1 MKKLIGYVRVS
12 SEISKI
18 KGNSINNQINKVNNF
33 CNLNDY
39 ELVDVLKD
47 EGKSGM
53 EFSKRDGYLELIN
66 RCKNENINGV
76 VVYCLSRLG
85 RRMKDIIDVMELFN
99 NNDIEFYSVKE
110 NINNKDI
117 MGKLMMNI
125 LMSFN
130 EFEVDN
136 IRERIIDVKRNNK
149 ENGLVYGKL
158 MFGKDKNGKLLIDN
172 ISEMKVI
179 SYMKGLRSKGWS
191 YFRISDRL
199 NEKGI
204 VSKSGGK
211 WYGMSVSNVLSY
223 YSQYMTN

>member
-33 CNLNDY
+33 CNLNDF

-66 RCKNENINGV
+66 RCKTENINGV

-99 NNDIEFYSVKE
+99 KNDIEFYSVKE

-158 MFGKDKNGKLLIDN
+158 MFGKDKDGKLLINN
-172 ISEMKVI
+172 ISEMKVV

-223 YSQYMTN
+223 Y

>member
-12 SEISKI
+12 SDISKN
-18 KGNSINNQINKVNNF
+18 KGNSISNQINKVSDF

-39 ELVDVLKD
+39 DLVDILKD

-53 EFSKRDGYLELIN
+53 EYSKRDGYLELID

-99 NNDIEFYSVKE
+99 KNDIEFYSVKE

-158 MFGKDKNGKLLIDN
+158 MYGKSKDGKKLIDN
-172 ISEMKVI
+172 VDEMKTI
-179 SYMKGLRSKGWS
+179 RYMKTLRSKGWS
-191 YFRISDRL
+191 YFRISDKL
-199 NEKGI
+199 NEKNIIG
-204 VSKSGGK
+204 KSGGK
-211 WYGMSVSNVLSY
+211 WYGMSVRNVLSY
-223 YSQYMTN
+223 Y

>member
-18 KGNSINNQINKVNNF
+18 KGNSINNQINKVNDF

-66 RCKNENINGV
+66 RCKSENINGV

-99 NNDIEFYSVKE
+99 KNDIEFHSVKE

-158 MFGKDKNGKLLIDN
+158 MYGKDKSDKLLIDN
-172 ISEMKVI
+172 ISEMKVV

-223 YSQYMTN
+223 YSI

>member
-18 KGNSINNQINKVNNF
+18 KGNSINNQINKVNDF

-66 RCKNENINGV
+66 RCKSENINGV

-99 NNDIEFYSVKE
+99 KNDIEFYSVKE

-158 MFGKDKNGKLLIDN
+158 MFGKDKDGKLLIDN
-172 ISEMKVI
+172 ISEMKVV

-223 YSQYMTN
+223 YSI

>member
-1 MKKLIGYVRVS
+1 MSKKLIGYVRVS

-18 KGNSINNQINKVNNF
+18 KGNSINNQINKVNDF

-39 ELVDVLKD
+39 QLVDVLKD

-53 EFSKRDGYLELIN
+53 EYSKRDGYLELIN
-66 RCKNENINGV
+66 RCKTENINGV

-99 NNDIEFYSVKE
+99 KNDIEFYSVKE

-158 MFGKDKNGKLLIDN
+158 MFGKDKDGKLLIDN
-172 ISEMKVI
+172 ISEMKVV

-223 YSQYMTN
+223 YS

>member
-66 RCKNENINGV
+66 RCKTENINGV

-99 NNDIEFYSVKE
+99 KNDIEFYSVKE

-158 MFGKDKNGKLLIDN
+158 MFGKDKDGKLLIN
-172 ISEMKVI
+172 NVSEMKVV

-223 YSQYMTN
+223 Y

>member
-12 SEISKI
+12 SEISKV

-66 RCKNENINGV
+66 RCKSENINGV

-99 NNDIEFYSVKE
+99 KNDIEFYSVKE

-172 ISEMKVI
+172 ISEMKVV

-223 YSQYMTN
+223 YSI

>member
-18 KGNSINNQINKVNNF
+18 KGNSINNQINKVNDF

-66 RCKNENINGV
+66 RCKSENINGV

-99 NNDIEFYSVKE
+99 KNDIEFYSVKE

-158 MFGKDKNGKLLIDN
+158 MYGKDKSDKLLIDN
-172 ISEMKVI
+172 ISEMKVV

-223 YSQYMTN
+223 YS

>member
-12 SEISKI
+12 SLISKS
-18 KGNSINNQINKVNNF
+18 KGNSINNQISKVNDF
-33 CNLNDY
+33 CGLNDY
-39 ELVDVLKD
+39 ELVDILKD

-53 EFSKRDGYLELIN
+53 EYSKRNGYIELID
-66 RCKNENINGV
+66 RCKTENINGV

-85 RRMKDIIDVMELFN
+85 RKMKDIIDVMELFN
-99 NNDIEFYSVKE
+99 SNDIEFYSVKE

-158 MFGKDKNGKLLIDN
+158 MYGKDKDGKKLIDN
-172 ISEMKVI
+172 VDEVRVI
-179 SYMKGLRSKGWS
+179 SYMKTLRSKGWS

-199 NEKGI
+199 NEKNIIG
-204 VSKSGGK
+204 KSGGK

-223 YSQYMTN
+223 YSM

>member
-1 MKKLIGYVRVS
+1 MSKKLIGYVRVS
-12 SEISKI
+12 SEVSKI
-18 KGNSINNQINKVNNF
+18 KGNSINNQINKVSDF
-33 CNLNDY
+33 CSLNDY

-53 EFSKRDGYLELIN
+53 QYSKRVGYLELIN

-99 NNDIEFYSVKE
+99 KNDIEFYSVKE

-158 MFGKDKNGKLLIDN
+158 MYGKDKDGKLLIDN
-172 ISEMKVI
+172 VDEMKVV
-179 SYMKGLRSKGWS
+179 SYMKMLRSKGYS

-199 NEKGI
+199 NEKSI

-211 WYGMSVSNVLSY
+211 WYGKSVSNVLSY
-223 YSQYMTN
+223 Y

>member
-1 MKKLIGYVRVS
+1 MNKKLIGYVRVS

-18 KGNSINNQINKVNNF
+18 KGNSINNQINKVNDF

-66 RCKNENINGV
+66 RCKSENINGV

-99 NNDIEFYSVKE
+99 KNDIEFYSVKE

-158 MFGKDKNGKLLIDN
+158 MFGKDKNGKLLINN
-172 ISEMKVI
+172 ISEMKVV

-223 YSQYMTN
+223 YS

>member
-1 MKKLIGYVRVS
+1 MNKKLIGYVRVS

-18 KGNSINNQINKVNNF
+18 KGNSINNQINKVNDF

-66 RCKNENINGV
+66 RCKSENINGV

-99 NNDIEFYSVKE
+99 KNDIEFYSVKE

-158 MFGKDKNGKLLIDN
+158 MFGKDKDGKLLIDN
-172 ISEMKVI
+172 ISEMKVV

-223 YSQYMTN
+223 YS

>member
-12 SEISKI
+12 SNVSKL
-18 KGNSINNQINKVNNF
+18 KGNSINNQISKVNDF
-33 CNLNDY
+33 CGLNDY
-39 ELVDVLKD
+39 ELVDILKD
-47 EGKSGM
+47 EGLSGM
-53 EFSKRDGYLELIN
+53 EYSKRDGYLELIE
-66 RCKNENINGV
+66 RCKTENIDGV

-99 NNDIEFYSVKE
+99 KNDIEFYSVKE

-158 MFGKDKNGKLLIDN
+158 MYGKDKDGKLLIDD
-172 ISEMKVI
+172 IQEMKVVR
-179 SYMKGLRSKGWS
+179 YMKTLRSKGYS

-204 VSKSGGK
+204 VSKSGK
-211 WYGMSVSNVLSY
+211 IWYGKSVSNVLSY
-223 YSQYMTN
+223 Y

>member
-1 MKKLIGYVRVS
+1 MSKKLIGYVRVS
-12 SEISKI
+12 SEVSKI
-18 KGNSINNQINKVNNF
+18 KGNSINNQINKVSDF
-33 CNLNDY
+33 CSLNDY

-66 RCKNENINGV
+66 RCKSENINGV

-99 NNDIEFYSVKE
+99 KNDIEFYSVKE

-158 MFGKDKNGKLLIDN
+158 MFGKDKDGKLLIDN
-172 ISEMKVI
+172 ISEMKVV

-223 YSQYMTN
+223 YSI

>member
-18 KGNSINNQINKVNNF
+18 KGNSINNQINKVNDF

-66 RCKNENINGV
+66 RCKSENINGV

-85 RRMKDIIDVMELFN
+85 RRMKDIINVMELFN
-99 NNDIEFYSVKE
+99 KNDIEFYSVKE

-158 MFGKDKNGKLLIDN
+158 MYGKDKDGKLLIDN
-172 ISEMKVI
+172 ISEMKVV

-191 YFRISDRL
+191 YLRISDRL

-223 YSQYMTN
+223 YS

>member
-1 MKKLIGYVRVS
+1 MSKKLIGYVRVS

-18 KGNSINNQINKVNNF
+18 KGNSINNQINKVNDF

-66 RCKNENINGV
+66 RCKTENINGV

-99 NNDIEFYSVKE
+99 KNDIEFYSVKE

-158 MFGKDKNGKLLIDN
+158 MFGKDKDGKLLIDN
-172 ISEMKVI
+172 ISEMKVV

-204 VSKSGGK
+204 LSKSGKK

-223 YSQYMTN
+223 YSI

>member
-12 SEISKI
+12 SNISKL
-18 KGNSINNQINKVNNF
+18 KGNSISNQISKVKDF
-33 CNLNDY
+33 CGLNDY
-39 ELVDVLKD
+39 ELVDIMKD

-53 EFSKRDGYLELIN
+53 EYSKRDGYLELIN
-66 RCKNENINGV
+66 KCKTDNIDGV

-85 RRMKDIIDVMELFN
+85 RRMKDIIDVMEMFN
-99 NNDIEFYSVKE
+99 SNDIEFYSVKE

-158 MFGKDKNGKLLIDN
+158 MYGKNKDGKKLIDN
-172 ISEMKVI
+172 IDEMKTI
-179 SYMKGLRSKGWS
+179 RYMKTLRSKGWS
-191 YFRISDRL
+191 YFRISDKL
-199 NEKGI
+199 NEKNIIG
-204 VSKSGGK
+204 KSGGK
-211 WYGMSVSNVLSY
+211 WYGMSVRNVLSY
-223 YSQYMTN
+223 YSM

>member
-12 SEISKI
+12 SNISKL
-18 KGNSINNQINKVNNF
+18 KGNSISNQISKVNDF
-33 CNLNDY
+33 CGLNDY
-39 ELVDVLKD
+39 ELVDIIKD

-53 EFSKRDGYLELIN
+53 EYSKRDGYLELIN
-66 RCKNENINGV
+66 KCKTDNIDGV

-85 RRMKDIIDVMELFN
+85 RKMKDIIDVMEMFN

-158 MFGKDKNGKLLIDN
+158 MYGKDKDGKKLIDN
-172 ISEMKVI
+172 INEMKTI
-179 SYMKGLRSKGWS
+179 RYMKTLRSKGWS
-191 YFRISDRL
+191 YFRISDKL
-199 NEKGI
+199 NEKNIIG
-204 VSKSGGK
+204 KSGGK
-211 WYGMSVSNVLSY
+211 WYGMSVRNVLSY
-223 YSQYMTN
+223 YSI

>member
-12 SEISKI
+12 SDISKN
-18 KGNSINNQINKVNNF
+18 KGNSISNQINKVSDF

-39 ELVDVLKD
+39 DLVDILKD

-53 EFSKRDGYLELIN
+53 EYSKRDGYLELIN
-66 RCKNENINGV
+66 RCKTENINGV

-99 NNDIEFYSVKE
+99 KNDIEFYSVKE

-158 MFGKDKNGKLLIDN
+158 MYGKSKDGKKLIDN
-172 ISEMKVI
+172 VDEMKTI
-179 SYMKGLRSKGWS
+179 RYMKTLRSKGWS
-191 YFRISDRL
+191 YFRISDKL
-199 NEKGI
+199 NEKNIIG
-204 VSKSGGK
+204 KSGGK
-211 WYGMSVSNVLSY
+211 WYGMSVRNVLSY
-223 YSQYMTN
+223 Y

>member
-18 KGNSINNQINKVNNF
+18 KGNSINNQINKVNDF

-53 EFSKRDGYLELIN
+53 EFSKRDGYLDLIN
-66 RCKNENINGV
+66 RCKTENINGV

-85 RRMKDIIDVMELFN
+85 RRMKDIIDVMEMFN
-99 NNDIEFYSVKE
+99 KNDIEFYSVKE

-158 MFGKDKNGKLLIDN
+158 MYGKDKDGKLLIDN
-172 ISEMKVI
+172 ISEMKVV

-211 WYGMSVSNVLSY
+211 WYGKSVSNVLSY
-223 YSQYMTN
+223 YS

>member
-1 MKKLIGYVRVS
+1 MNKKLIGYVRVS

-18 KGNSINNQINKVNNF
+18 KGNSINNQINKVNDF

-66 RCKNENINGV
+66 RCKSENINGV

-85 RRMKDIIDVMELFN
+85 RRMKDIIDVMEMFN
-99 NNDIEFYSVKE
+99 KNDIEFYSVKE

-158 MFGKDKNGKLLIDN
+158 MFGKDKDGKLLIDN
-172 ISEMKVI
+172 ISEMKVV

-223 YSQYMTN
+223 YS

>member
-1 MKKLIGYVRVS
+1 MSKKLIGYVRVS

-18 KGNSINNQINKVNNF
+18 KGNSINNQINKVNDF

-39 ELVDVLKD
+39 QLVDVLKD

-53 EFSKRDGYLELIN
+53 EYSKRDGYLELIN
-66 RCKNENINGV
+66 RCKTENINGV

-99 NNDIEFYSVKE
+99 KNDIEFYSVKE

-158 MFGKDKNGKLLIDN
+158 MFGKDKDGKLLIDN
-172 ISEMKVI
+172 ISEMKVV

-191 YFRISDRL
+191 YFSISDRL

-204 VSKSGGK
+204 VSKRGGK

-223 YSQYMTN
+223 YSI

>member
-1 MKKLIGYVRVS
+1 MNKKLIGYVRVS

-18 KGNSINNQINKVNNF
+18 KGNSINNQINKVNDF

-53 EFSKRDGYLELIN
+53 EYSKRDGYLELIN
-66 RCKNENINGV
+66 RCKTENINGV

-99 NNDIEFYSVKE
+99 KNDIEFYSVKE

-158 MFGKDKNGKLLIDN
+158 MYGKDKDGKLLIDN
-172 ISEMKVI
+172 KDEMKVI
-179 SYMKGLRSKGWS
+179 RYMKMLRSKGYS

-199 NEKGI
+199 NDKSI
-204 VSKSGGK
+204 VSKNGGK

-223 YSQYMTN
+223 Y

>member
-1 MKKLIGYVRVS
+1 MKRLIGYVRVS
-12 SEISKI
+12 SNISKL
-18 KGNSINNQINKVNNF
+18 KGNSISNQINKVTNF
-33 CNLNDY
+33 CSLNDY
-39 ELVDVLKD
+39 ELVDIIKD

-53 EFSKRDGYLELIN
+53 EYSKRDGYLELIN
-66 RCKNENINGV
+66 KCKTDNIDGV

-85 RRMKDIIDVMELFN
+85 RKMKDIIDVMELFN

-130 EFEVDN
+130 EFEVDS

-158 MFGKDKNGKLLIDN
+158 MYGKDKAGKLLVDN
-172 ISEMKVI
+172 IEEMKVI
-179 SYMKGLRSKGWS
+179 KYIKTLRSKGYS

-199 NEKGI
+199 NDRGI
-204 VSKSGGK
+204 ISKSGKK
-211 WYGMSVSNVLSY
+211 WYGMSVRNVLSY
-223 YSQYMTN
+223 Y

>member
-18 KGNSINNQINKVNNF
+18 KGNSINNQINKVSDF
-33 CNLNDY
+33 CSLNDY

-66 RCKNENINGV
+66 RCKTENINGV

-99 NNDIEFYSVKE
+99 KNDIEFYSVKE

-158 MFGKDKNGKLLIDN
+158 MYGKDKDGKLLIDN
-172 ISEMKVI
+172 KDEMKVI
-179 SYMKGLRSKGWS
+179 RYMKMLRSKGYS

-199 NEKGI
+199 NDKSI

-223 YSQYMTN
+223 Y

>member
-66 RCKNENINGV
+66 RCKTENINGV

-99 NNDIEFYSVKE
+99 KNDIEFYSVKE

-158 MFGKDKNGKLLIDN
+158 MYGKDKDGKLLIDN
-172 ISEMKVI
+172 ISEMKVV

-204 VSKSGGK
+204 ISKSGGK

-223 YSQYMTN
+223 YSI

>member
-12 SEISKI
+12 SNISKL
-18 KGNSINNQINKVNNF
+18 KGNSISNQISKVNDF
-33 CNLNDY
+33 CGLNDY
-39 ELVDVLKD
+39 ELVDIIKD

-53 EFSKRDGYLELIN
+53 EYSKRDGYLELIN
-66 RCKNENINGV
+66 KCKTDNIDGV

-85 RRMKDIIDVMELFN
+85 RKMKDIIDVMEMFN

-158 MFGKDKNGKLLIDN
+158 MYGKDKDGKKLIDN
-172 ISEMKVI
+172 INEMKVI
-179 SYMKGLRSKGWS
+179 RYMKTLRTKGWS
-191 YFRISDRL
+191 YFRISDKL
-199 NEKGI
+199 NEKNIIG
-204 VSKSGGK
+204 KSGGK
-211 WYGMSVSNVLSY
+211 WYGMSVRNVLSY
-223 YSQYMTN
+223 YSI

>member
-12 SEISKI
+12 SNISKL
-18 KGNSINNQINKVNNF
+18 KGNSINNQISKVNDF
-33 CNLNDY
+33 CGLNDY

-47 EGKSGM
+47 EGLSGM
-53 EFSKRDGYLELIN
+53 EYSKRDGYLELIE
-66 RCKNENINGV
+66 RCKTENIDGV

-99 NNDIEFYSVKE
+99 KNDIEFYSVKE

-158 MFGKDKNGKLLIDN
+158 MYGKDKDGKLLIDD
-172 ISEMKVI
+172 IQEMKVVR
-179 SYMKGLRSKGWS
+179 YMKTLRSKGYS

-204 VSKSGGK
+204 VSKSGK
-211 WYGMSVSNVLSY
+211 IWYGKSVSNVLSY
-223 YSQYMTN
+223 Y

>member
-66 RCKNENINGV
+66 RCKTENINGV

-99 NNDIEFYSVKE
+99 KNDIEFYSVKE

-158 MFGKDKNGKLLIDN
+158 MYGKDKDGKLLIDN
-172 ISEMKVI
+172 ISEMKVV

-223 YSQYMTN
+223 YS

>member
-1 MKKLIGYVRVS
+1 MNKKLIGYVRVS

-18 KGNSINNQINKVNNF
+18 KGNSINNQINKVNDF

-66 RCKNENINGV
+66 RCKSENINGV

-85 RRMKDIIDVMELFN
+85 RRMKDIIDVMEMFN
-99 NNDIEFYSVKE
+99 KNDIEFYSVKE

-172 ISEMKVI
+172 ISEMKVV

-223 YSQYMTN
+223 YSI

>member
-12 SEISKI
+12 SEISKV

-66 RCKNENINGV
+66 RCKTENINGV

-99 NNDIEFYSVKE
+99 KNDIEFYSVKE

-172 ISEMKVI
+172 ISEIKVV

-223 YSQYMTN
+223 Y

>member
-1 MKKLIGYVRVS
+1 MNKKLIGYVRVS

-18 KGNSINNQINKVNNF
+18 KGNSINNQINKVNDF

-66 RCKNENINGV
+66 RCKSENINGV

-85 RRMKDIIDVMELFN
+85 RRMKDIIDVMEMFN
-99 NNDIEFYSVKE
+99 KNDIEFYSVKE

-158 MFGKDKNGKLLIDN
+158 MYGKDKDGKLLIDN
-172 ISEMKVI
+172 VDEMKVVR
-179 SYMKGLRSKGWS
+179 YMKMLRSKGYS

-199 NEKGI
+199 NEKSI

-211 WYGMSVSNVLSY
+211 WYGKSVSNVLSY
-223 YSQYMTN
+223 Y

>member
-12 SEISKI
+12 SNISKL
-18 KGNSINNQINKVNNF
+18 KGNSISNQINKVTNF
-33 CNLNDY
+33 CSLNDY
-39 ELVDVLKD
+39 ELVDIIKD

-53 EFSKRDGYLELIN
+53 EYSKRDGYLELIN
-66 RCKNENINGV
+66 KCKTDNIDGV

-85 RRMKDIIDVMELFN
+85 RKMKDIIDVMEMFN
-99 NNDIEFYSVKE
+99 SNNIEFYSVKE

-149 ENGLVYGKL
+149 ENIIG
-158 MFGKDKNGKLLIDN
+158 
-172 ISEMKVI
+172 
-179 SYMKGLRSKGWS
+179 
-191 YFRISDRL
+191 
-199 NEKGI
+199 
-204 VSKSGGK
+204 KSGGK

-223 YSQYMTN
+223 YSM